1 MRLASLAQCGEKF
14 LFKGGQYA
22 HRMHDQESTWQGKKD
37 AEAQQKLEKKQM
49 EKARQ
54 SGIGLALPGSKKN
67 KTSMGGGGGGGKRS
81 LLKDVN

>member
-1 MRLASLAQCGEKF
+1 
-14 LFKGGQYA
+14 
-22 HRMHDQESTWQGKKD
+22 
-37 AEAQQKLEKKQM
+37 M